1 MNNNQIV
8 NALFDAVQN
17 NNLDIAGADKKFYT
31 KLVLHASEIRDL
43 YSQLYANHPDFSEN
57 FTKLIEVLISSHL
70 YRSPELRERDNKKSE
85 NWFLSNEIAGMSLYV
100 DRFNGKLSGI
110 PEKLDYLLGL
120 GVNFLHL
127 MPIFESPAN
136 ESDGG
141 YAVSNFRKVDKRFGS
156 LNDLKKVRKT
166 MHEKGMY
173 LMLDIVLNHT
183 SNRHEW
189 AEKAKNGDPIYQD
202 YYYCFDD
209 RTIPDQYEQSLPE
222 IFPESA
228 PGNFTWV
235 EACQKWVMTVFH
247 QYQWDLNYSNPRVFV
262 EMLDHVLFYANLGVD
277 VLRIDA
283 PAFLWKQIGTTSQNL
298 PQAHTI
304 LQLLKQCVQ
313 VTAPGM
319 AILGEAIVAPAAIM
333 KYFGEGRYLAKEC
346 DFAYN
351 ATQMALQWDA
361 LATGQVSIMLAA
373 QPVLAEKP
381 FGTTWITYTRCH
393 DDIGLGYDDYMIRDS
408 GYDPFEHRRYL
419 KDYFSGQFPGSVA
432 SGGLFSVNPKTQDAR
447 ISGTLASLCGLEKAI
462 DQKSDYQIN
471 LSIQKI
477 ILMQAHS
484 FFIGGIPMIFY
495 GDEAA
500 YTNDYS
506 FLNNP
511 EKSYDNRWMHR
522 PVIDWNKNE
531 LTQNEG
537 TIENRVFAA
546 TKKLLDIRK
555 KLPVVADLNN
565 LRWLPRHNIHVVGF
579 VRNGKEKPLY
589 CIFNYSQESAYL
601 TFHAF
606 RVNNHVPEK
615 LYDHWRGD
623 LLQIATDADYLIL
636 QPYHFYLLEVV
647 D

>member
-31 KLVLHASEIRDL
+31 RLVLHAAEIRDL
-43 YSQLYANHPDFSEN
+43 YTQLYANHPEFSTN
-57 FTKLIEVLISSHL
+57 FTRLIEVLISAHL
-70 YRSPELRERDNKKSE
+70 SRPAELKERDYKKNE
-85 NWFLSNEIAGMSLYV
+85 NWFLSNELAGMSLYV
-100 DRFNGKLSGI
+100 DRFSGNLAAL
-110 PEKLDYLLGL
+110 PEKLDYLLDL
-120 GVNFLHL
+120 GVNFLHF
-127 MPIFESPAN
+127 MPIFQSPEN

-141 YAVSNFRKVDKRFGS
+141 YAVSDFRKVDKRFGS

-166 MHEKGMY
+166 MHDKGVY

-189 AEKAKNGDPIYQD
+189 AEKAKKGDPAYLD

-209 RTIPDQYEQSLPE
+209 RSVPDQYEQSMPE

-235 EACQKWVMTVFH
+235 EECQKWIMTVFH

-262 EMLDHVLFYANLGVD
+262 EMLDNVLFYANLGVD
-277 VLRIDA
+277 VLRMDA
-283 PAFLWKQIGTTSQNL
+283 PSFLWKQIGTTSQNL

-319 AILGEAIVAPAAIM
+319 AILGEAIVSPGASM

-361 LATGQVSIMLAA
+361 LATGQVSIMMAA

-381 FGTTWITYTRCH
+381 FGTSWITYTRCH
-393 DDIGLGYDDYMIRDS
+393 DDIGLGYDDYTIREA
-408 GYDPFEHRRYL
+408 GYDPFEHRKFL
-419 KDYFSGQFPGSVA
+419 KDYFTGQFPGSVSTGA
-432 SGGLFSVNPKTQDAR
+432 LFSVNSKTQDAR
-447 ISGTLASLCGLEKAI
+447 ISGTLASLCGLEKGISEKNEHQIGLAI
-462 DQKSDYQIN
+462 R
-471 LSIQKI
+471 KI
-477 ILMQAHS
+477 ILMQANS
-484 FFIGGIPMIFY
+484 FFLGGVPMLFY

-500 YTNDYS
+500 YLNDYS
-506 FLNNP
+506 FLDTPGKN
-511 EKSYDNRWMHR
+511 YDNRWMHR
-522 PVIDWNKNE
+522 PIIDWQKNE
-531 LTQNEG
+531 LTGKTG
-537 TIENRVFAA
+537 TIENRVFTA
-546 TKKLLDIRK
+546 TKRLLEIRK
-555 KLPVVADLNN
+555 KLPVVADLKNI
-565 LRWLPRHNIHVVGF
+565 RWIPRHNIHVAGF
-579 VRNGKEKPLY
+579 VRNGKEKALY

-601 TFHAF
+601 TWHTF
-606 RVNNHVPEK
+606 RYNGLSPEK
-615 LYDHWRGD
+615 LYDHWRQEYFQVG
-623 LLQIATDADYLIL
+623 TDADYLIL
-636 QPYHFYLLEVV
+636 EPYGFYLLEVTE
-647 D
+647 